1 MSMSI
6 SIPSNLEPFIQQ
18 ELASGR
24 VQSEEELVTKALE
37 LYRDLKTATRS

>member
-18 ELASGR
+18 ELAAGR
-24 VQSEEELVTKALE
+24 VQSEEGG
-37 LYRDLKTATRS
+37 S